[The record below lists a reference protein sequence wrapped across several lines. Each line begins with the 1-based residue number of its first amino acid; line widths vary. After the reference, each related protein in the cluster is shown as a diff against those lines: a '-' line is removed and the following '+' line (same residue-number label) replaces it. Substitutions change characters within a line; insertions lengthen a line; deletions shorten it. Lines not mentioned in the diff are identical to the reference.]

1 MNPSRRHLLRGTL
14 ASSTLAVA
22 VAAGLLRPGRVS
34 AATPMP
40 PLRDA
45 LLALSRSR
53 PQDSDAILIK
63 APDVAA
69 DGASVFV
76 EISSTLPKVD
86 MITIFVERNPQ
97 SFIAAFHLAPEV
109 LPVLTT
115 RIKIA
120 QTSPVWAVVRSDGQ
134 FYKTTRVVTVTVG
147 GCRVDFD

>member
-40 PLRDA
+40 ALRDA

-53 PQDSDAILIK
+53 PRDSGAIQIK
-63 APDVAA
+63 APDIAA
-69 DGASVFV
+69 DGTSVFV
-76 EISSTLPKVD
+76 EVSTTLPKVD

-109 LPVLTT
+109 LPALST